1 MGDVRKPSGL
11 NKFIEQFLVVT
22 GSKTVQIILLL
33 FIICG
38 GFFTIY
44 TEINRIFPIDIR
56 EIHGLT
62 VQNEE
67 KKPVIG
73 PWTQKFLMKDDL
85 EQVVQR
91 INDLKLVQ
99 RQHLGD
105 VISTWT
111 LDETRYSIRIIYD
124 MCISFTTHCVKTL
137 SHREKPDITFSH
149 LSADRKFLHHL
160 CGISYVLPENTGK
173 TQPDTIYGSSGFPDM
188 EKGQ

>member
-22 GSKTVQIILLL
+22 GSKTVRIILLL

-44 TEINRIFPIDIR
+44 TEINRIFPVDIS

-67 KKPVIG
+67 KKPLIG

-85 EQVVQR
+85 EQVVQS

-105 VISTWT
+105 VISTLT
-111 LDETRYSIRIIYD
+111 LDETRYSIRIIYEAEN
-124 MCISFTTHCVKTL
+124 SLRRHPVAWL
-137 SHREKPDITFSH
+137 Y
-149 LSADRKFLHHL
+149 FLDD
-160 CGISYVLPENTGK
+160 CRVIV
-173 TQPDTIYGSSGFPDM
+173 DYGSYTQYRIAEPHYDDFLSILDEM
-188 EKGQ
+188 AIKCEVND